1 MVWKLIS
8 ICDALLDK
16 FMSIYRPDWDI
27 FSLHQWMVNTTM
39 YHHLEF
45 GIDTD
50 IKKQIEKMKNP
61 VQEAFAKTE
70 VETKFPMQ
78 ETYANNTESYTDGTT
93 ECVVV
98 EEATE
103 NSDKNH
109 KEADITDD
117 ISKMMNWKRLILLMI
132 RSKMMNLKH

>member
-1 MVWKLIS
+1 
-8 ICDALLDK
+8 
-16 FMSIYRPDWDI
+16 
-27 FSLHQWMVNTTM
+27 
-39 YHHLEF
+39 
-45 GIDTD
+45 
-50 IKKQIEKMKNP
+50 MKNP

-117 ISKMMNWKRLILLMI
+117 IIKDDELEEADITDDTIKDDEFETLQNAIENVNDMGKKAPIEFMDMDGLNCGEINRVRNILEGTDGGEG
-132 RSKMMNLKH
+132 NYLKI